1 MHTNRVYTNWVLT
14 NKTVLLYVGGMS
26 DGLPTD
32 QAIGANV
39 LQYRQARG
47 LSQTQLADAIGLYQP
62 TIQKIEAGT
71 RPLRYIEAL
80 RICDV
85 LKIGVAQLADG
96 SEHAR
101 AAGRYM
107 RRFEALNHMR
117 GELDDFASRLVPILV
132 DLAHLVAFERNDAS
146 EHQAAAWLVDNAD
159 GWLTTEWGSAL
170 EGFIMD
176 HIRAHPDLT
185 ELRGDV
191 AAATYAEVLKRAS
204 ELVVG
209 TYHPDVDPPG
219 KADDDPET

>member
-1 MHTNRVYTNWVLT
+1 MSSSGEFDQL
-14 NKTVLLYVGGMS
+14 VGS
-26 DGLPTD
+26 
-32 QAIGANV
+32 NV
-39 LQYRQARG
+39 GTYRAARG
-47 LSQTQLADAIGLYQP
+47 LSQAGLAAAMSTDGDHMHPQ

-71 RPLRYIEAL
+71 RPLRYVEAL

-107 RRFEALNHMR
+107 RRFEALNQMR
-117 GELDDFASRLVPILV
+117 GELDDFASRLVPVLV
-132 DLAHLVAFERNDAS
+132 DLAHLVAFERNDAA
-146 EHQAAAWLVDNAD
+146 EHQAAAWLVENAD

-209 TYHPDVDPPG
+209 TYHPDSDPPG
-219 KADDDPET
+219 KADDDSET